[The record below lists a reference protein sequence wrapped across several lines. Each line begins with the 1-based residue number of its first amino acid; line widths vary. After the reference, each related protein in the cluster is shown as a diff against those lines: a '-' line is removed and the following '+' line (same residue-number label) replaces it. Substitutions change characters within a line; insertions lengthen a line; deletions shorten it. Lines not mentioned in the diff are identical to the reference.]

1 MSDNNESS
9 NNVSLNENE
18 KFLENVKEYRGWDL
32 PSESY
37 RIGDKSW
44 KLNKDCKKPA
54 KEEKIRELS
63 DKIEET
69 RKKLDK
75 NEIDPTEAI
84 KISRTCNKKI
94 LEMTLNG
101 FRYDEE
107 VEEYG
112 HRVLGETSKVM
123 QFIFLIVGGWEEMI
137 YQSKQKMA
145 ESKLLLK
152 LVKEGLNG

>member
-1 MSDNNESS
+1 MSTETKDTP
-9 NNVSLNENE
+9 LNENE
-18 KFLENVKEYRGWDL
+18 KFIENSKEYRGWDL

-75 NEIDPTEAI
+75 DEIDPTEAI
-84 KISRTCNKKI
+84 KISRACNKEI

-101 FRYDEE
+101 FSYDKE

-112 HRVLGETSKVM
+112 HRTLGETSKVL
-123 QFIFLIVGGWEEMI
+123 QGLFLIFGSLEEMVFL
-137 YQSKQKMA
+137 YKQKMV
-145 ESKLLLK
+145 ENKLLLK
-152 LVKEGLNG
+152 LVKDTSNG